1 MRVDKQK
8 LAGVQGVMEKCCEE
22 EKENYCDCWRCIILT
37 IFFSVFLFTGVME
50 TEKIT
55 HFQKGSKLSRYIYEG
70 DDFVVETKM

>member
-1 MRVDKQK
+1 M
-8 LAGVQGVMEKCCEE
+8 AGVQGVMEKCCEE
-22 EKENYCDCWRCIILT
+22 KEKLLWLLEVYYFECI
-37 IFFSVFLFTGVME
+37 FSVFLFTGVME